1 MADDHPSSK
10 SRLDPGGLSSLAAT
24 TMAALYDA
32 DLVVVMEVF
41 RARVLNRG
49 AARLFEQVRTE
60 DGRTHLQYQPMVEL
74 LLLHVHDVAVSD
86 APRDERESE
95 ILWALEAA
103 GF

>member
-1 MADDHPSSK
+1 MADDHPPSK
-10 SRLDPGGLSSLAAT
+10 PRLDPGGLSSLAAT

-32 DLVVVMEVF
+32 EMVVVMEVL

-49 AARLFEQVRTE
+49 AARLFEQHRE
-60 DGRTHLQYQPMVEL
+60 DDGRVRLQYKPMVEL
-74 LLLHVHDVAVSD
+74 LLLHVHDMAVSD

>member
-1 MADDHPSSK
+1 MPEDPRPSK
-10 SRLDPGGLSSLAAT
+10 PRLDPGGLSSLAAT
-24 TMAALYDA
+24 TMAALYEA
-32 DLVVVMEVF
+32 DMVVVMEVF

-49 AARLFEQVRTE
+49 ADRLFEQVPDTG
-60 DGRTHLQYQPMVEL
+60 GRVRLQYRPMVEL
-74 LLLHVHDVAVSD
+74 LLLHVHELALSD

>member
-1 MADDHPSSK
+1 MADDPRPSK

-24 TMAALYDA
+24 TMAALYEA
-32 DLVVVMEVF
+32 DMVVVMEVF

-49 AARLFEQVRTE
+49 ADKLFEQVPG
-60 DGRTHLQYQPMVEL
+60 DGGQRHLQYKPMVEL

>member
-1 MADDHPSSK
+1 
-10 SRLDPGGLSSLAAT
+10 
-24 TMAALYDA
+24 
-32 DLVVVMEVF
+32 
-41 RARVLNRG
+41 
-49 AARLFEQVRTE
+49 
-60 DGRTHLQYQPMVEL
+60 MVEL